1 MAQKYFNE
9 VTDPT
14 QFLRPLPRGT
24 QTGYHERPKTIDQA
38 LANVTDVLDGNGAKI
53 GTCQPDYDIMLNSH
67 LRDLIDTW
75 KRVPTREECLADM
88 LISAHPDWD
97 IQQLFAMG
105 CKDGKSNQVG
115 LKAALQA
122 QRGGR
127 AGQLVRAATPLPQR
141 AAAPLQKAI
150 PLAQAMQTAQA
161 VQVPSP
167 RKQTVVSASTA
178 ATTFKFPATDWLVEG
193 GILVLVQDSDSPYLW
208 TPSDTVEVFGFA
220 IGDTCL
226 SATWS
231 GISYT
236 LGGSNHLIMILEQ

>member
-9 VTDPT
+9 VIDPT
-14 QFLRPLPRGT
+14 QFLRPLPSGT

-38 LANVTDVLDGNGAKI
+38 LANVTDVLDGRGVKI

-67 LRDLIDTW
+67 LRDLMDSL
-75 KRVPTREECLADM
+75 KRVPIREEVLADM
-88 LISAHPDWD
+88 LISAHPNWD
-97 IQQLFAMG
+97 IQQLFALG

-115 LKAALQA
+115 LKMHLQA
-122 QRGGR
+122 QLGGR
-127 AGQLVRAATPLPQR
+127 SYRLSSSVTTLPRHQTVQ
-141 AAAPLQKAI
+141 AQKVV
-150 PLAQAMQTAQA
+150 PLAQAMQSVQA
-161 VQVPSP
+161 VPVPP
-167 RKQTVVSASTA
+167 PKKQTVVSASTSL
-178 ATTFKFPATDWLVEG
+178 TNFKFPVTDWIVDG
-193 GILVLVQDSDSPYLW
+193 GILVIVQDSSSPYLW
-208 TPSDTVEVFGFA
+208 TPSDTIEAFGFA